1 MRYGQFGLYLL
12 YRDELKTKRR
22 NKRARQFDFYLFCKR
37 LSEIYSSEHPYCCSL
52 TEQALLQNVK
62 RWQTSLISLRPFR
75 TTLQKFENAYFTL
88 ISHRMFS
95 IHTTRE
101 GFKNACDNHR
111 FFSDFCL
118 TKTWSGKHMVNVKP

>member
-37 LSEIYSSEHPYCCSL
+37 LSESYSSEHPYCCLL